1 MNIILALGGAL
12 GIALL
17 AILGLKNKNAILNL
31 INDNSKVIDQVK
43 DLAKDVTKNEG
54 DLKVEE
60 QVRSDLQKNL
70 DEINTQKASQQ
81 QLVDFFNKD
90 KK

>member
-12 GIALL
+12 GVALL
-17 AILGLKNKNAILNL
+17 AILGLKNKNNILNL

-54 DLKVEE
+54 DLKAEE

-70 DEINTQKASQQ
+70 DEINAQKASQQ
-81 QLVDFFNKD
+81 ELVDFFNKD